1 MTTIATLVVVSLGSL
16 AFRLA
21 PLLGA
26 GRIPDEAARVAGWA
40 GVSVLAAITVRSV
53 LRHQDAT
60 TPLATLLAAV
70 SVAIGLLLAL
80 RGRSVLTV
88 LGSTVV
94 CYSTLALL
102 LRSLL

>member
-1 MTTIATLVVVSLGSL
+1 MTTIVALVVVSLGSL

-26 GRIPDEAARVAGWA
+26 GQIPDQAARVAGWA

-53 LRHQDAT
+53 LHHQDTT
-60 TPLATLLAAV
+60 TPTATLVAAV

-88 LGSTVV
+88 LVATVV
-94 CYSTLALL
+94 SYSALALL
-102 LRSLL
+102 LRNLL

>member
-1 MTTIATLVVVSLGSL
+1 MTTLIALVVVSLGSL

-26 GRIPDEAARVAGWA
+26 GQVPDGVARVAGWG

-53 LRHQDAT
+53 VHHQDAT
-60 TPLATLLAAV
+60 TPAATLVAAV

-80 RGRSVLTV
+80 RGRSVPAVLVVTV
-88 LGSTVV
+88 G
-94 CYSTLALL
+94 CYSLMALL
-102 LRSLL
+102 LRSLV